1 MDNNSS
7 KEARRMKPLIRQFPA
22 IAISAGAL
30 LVALTGFAT
39 ASPTAS
45 TAGVTPAQV
54 RTIAKAV
61 ANERITARASTLSV
75 ASTRTAATANAPAL
89 YAQVTGAGVVT
100 ANSRGITQ
108 ANVARPEPGLY
119 CFSGLTTVP
128 KGGLVTVD
136 SNVTGGGSGPDLAQV
151 GITSLRRCPAGTQ
164 AHVATFP
171 QEYNSNG
178 QLVDDPFF
186 VVFWF

>member
-1 MDNNSS
+1 
-7 KEARRMKPLIRQFPA
+7 MKPLIRQFPA

-39 ASPTAS
+39 AGSNAS

-54 RTIAKAV
+54 RTIARTV
-61 ANERITARASTLSV
+61 ANERITARASGLSV
-75 ASTRTAATANAPAL
+75 ASARTANTANAPAV

-108 ANVARPEPGLY
+108 ANVSRPEKGLY
-119 CFSGLTTVP
+119 CFRGFPTVP
-128 KGGLVTVD
+128 KGGVVTVD
-136 SNVTGGGSGPDLAQV
+136 SNASGGGSGPDLAQV
-151 GITSLRRCPAGTQ
+151 GITGPRQCPAGTQ

-171 QEYNSNG
+171 VEYASNFL
-178 QLVDDPFF
+178 LVDDPFF